1 MIRKVLSCFF
11 KIRSLIHTRLSCNS
25 RVKIGRKTLV
35 FYKSSIISEDGTC
48 VKIGRNCLIGR
59 SKYGYHAG
67 MPFYTTIL
75 VDEKDAS
82 VEIGDNCRLNGVYI
96 HAKKKVKIGD
106 NCVFASNVNIIDSNG
121 HETNSLDRTIGKDEP
136 LNIVIGNNVW
146 IGLNVVILKG
156 SIIGDNSII
165 AAGCV
170 VKGVFPAN
178 SIISTNREYVVSQL
192 KEC

>member
-106 NCVFASNVNIIDSNG
+106 NNG

>member
-1 MIRKVLSCFF
+1 
-11 KIRSLIHTRLSCNS
+11 
-25 RVKIGRKTLV
+25 
-35 FYKSSIISEDGTC
+35 
-48 VKIGRNCLIGR
+48 
-59 SKYGYHAG
+59 